1 MDDKSL
7 VQIAAMG
14 GVMGL
19 GHVLSPDHLSALAT
33 LSAGGGAEA
42 FRLGVRWGLGH
53 SIGMVGA
60 ALILLTVTWSVAH
73 TARATSGKDAAKQL
87 AGSIA
92 EFSEA
97 MVGVVMVAV
106 GLYGG
111 FRATRERRRR
121 AKESKDAGHSHHDHS
136 HCHAHN
142 MPIHNTRDAALA
154 LGVGVVHGL
163 THIVWVLPVLQMP
176 RLRDASAYLLAFSI
190 CSTGLMGLFAALWGV
205 VTRHTNSER
214 VTCALEIA
222 SSALSLA
229 VGLAWLALL
238 ATGRLDDS
246 VFGDHGHD
254 HGHGHDHD
262 HVYLHHG
269 DPTEEER
276 RLYHDLRGISD
287 IGTTGCGQ
295 CSSAM

>member
-7 VQIAAMG
+7 LQIAAMG

-33 LSAGGGAEA
+33 LSAGGGVEA

-60 ALILLTVTWSVAH
+60 ACILLSVTWSVAH
-73 TARATSGKDAAKQL
+73 TARATSGKDAAEHL

-92 EFSEA
+92 EFSEG

-111 FRATRERRRR
+111 ARAVRERKRR
-121 AKESKDAGHSHHDHS
+121 AKESKDAGHLDDHA
-136 HCHAHN
+136 HCHAHA
-142 MPIHNTRDAALA
+142 MPIRNTRDAALA
-154 LGVGVVHGL
+154 LGVGIVHGL
-163 THIVWVLPVLQMP
+163 THVVWVLPVLQM
-176 RLRDASAYLLAFSI
+176 RRARDAAAYLLAFSV
-190 CSTGLMGLFAALWGV
+190 CSTGLMGAFAAAWGL
-205 VTRHTNSER
+205 VTRRTQSER

-222 SSALSLA
+222 SSLLSLA

-246 VFGDHGHD
+246 VFGGHDHGHD
-254 HGHGHDHD
+254 HDEP
-262 HVYLHHG
+262 VALHHG
-269 DPTEEER
+269 PATREEEG
-276 RLYHDLRGISD
+276 LYQDLRGHQRHHRLRS
-287 IGTTGCGQ
+287 
-295 CSSAM
+295 ML

>member
-7 VQIAAMG
+7 LQIAAMG

-33 LSAGGGAEA
+33 LSAGGGVEA

-121 AKESKDAGHSHHDHS
+121 AKESKDAGHAHHDHS

-142 MPIHNTRDAALA
+142 MPIHNSRDAVLA

-205 VTRHTNSER
+205 VTRHTHSER

-276 RLYHDLRGISD
+276 RLYHDLRGHQRRRHHRLRS
-287 IGTTGCGQ
+287 
-295 CSSAM
+295 ML